1 MNNDKKTDGRQS
13 HLLRIAEDKHITRR
27 DFMQYAAALGI
38 TATAAT
44 SLWSDKALAAPKR
57 GGHLRVGSEG
67 GSNTD
72 SLDPRRAIGTN
83 QISLAII
90 SIFDTLTYLD
100 ADANPVP
107 GLCETWEASPDAKT
121 WRFKIRKGVEF
132 HNGKTLDPH
141 DVIASYDYEDNDAN
155 AHGDSRST
163 MASIAERKVDGDW
176 VVLTLHVANADLPT
190 QLSTY
195 GLIIGPAGTEGP
207 AWEEG
212 IGTGPYKLA
221 NFNPEVRTDVTRNP
235 NHYRDDEGWFDS
247 SEILNIQD
255 QASRSNVIRTG
266 EVDIINRPDPKTTH
280 LLGQVPGI
288 NVIEIPGNQH
298 YTMPMRTDTDPYTN
312 LHVRQALKHAVDR
325 EAILD
330 KILRG
335 YGYLGNDHPIG
346 KGQAY
351 FNKTL
356 PQRVLDPDKAKWHLK
371 QAGLASLD
379 VELFAADTAWVGA
392 VDAGQLVQEG
402 AKKAGINIKLTRAA
416 EDGYWEDIW
425 LQKPWC
431 MSYWGGRPTEDW
443 MFTTTYWG
451 ESNWNETFMR
461 HERFDELL
469 IQARGELNKDLRRE
483 MYYEMQEILYNEGG
497 SVIPVFSSYVMAAT
511 EKLDHPKISG
521 TFDLDTFRMVRNFWF
536 KS

>member
-1 MNNDKKTDGRQS
+1 
-13 HLLRIAEDKHITRR
+13 
-27 DFMQYAAALGI
+27 MQ
-38 TATAAT
+38 
-44 SLWSDKALAAPKR
+44 KP
-57 GGHLRVGSEG
+57 G
-67 GSNTD
+67 GSRSARGWSSTTA
-72 SLDPRRAIGTN
+72 RRST
-83 QISLAII
+83 
-90 SIFDTLTYLD
+90 
-100 ADANPVP
+100 
-107 GLCETWEASPDAKT
+107 
-121 WRFKIRKGVEF
+121 
-132 HNGKTLDPH
+132 PH

-379 VELFAADTAWVGA
+379 VELFAGRHRLGRSGRRGA
-392 VDAGQLVQEG
+392 AGPRGRQESRYQHQADAGGRRRLLGGYLAAKALVHELLG
-402 AKKAGINIKLTRAA
+402 RAPRPRTGCSPPLT
-416 EDGYWEDIW
+416 
-425 LQKPWC
+425 
-431 MSYWGGRPTEDW
+431 
-443 MFTTTYWG
+443 G
-451 ESNWNETFMR
+451 ESRTGTR
-461 HERFDELL
+461 PSCDT
-469 IQARGELNKDLRRE
+469 
-483 MYYEMQEILYNEGG
+483 
-497 SVIPVFSSYVMAAT
+497 SVSMSS
-511 EKLDHPKISG
+511 
-521 TFDLDTFRMVRNFWF
+521 
-536 KS
+536 